1 MKVILALAL
10 VGVAAALPLD
20 TAVTNGVFL
29 EESASRPTF
38 AKGIRTDC
46 DYSHH
51 TARTLGHTAAQGD
64 TTPYASLDKA
74 KAVCDEMGPDC
85 GGILEEPA
93 DVDLSHMGKAGE
105 LAEATL
111 NANEDDIP
119 KEFRL
124 YAGHQ
129 LKIGEDD
136 QILHR
141 KTVCALP
148 LPHTNYVAGDSRLLH
163 NAILKVNDSVEG
175 LRWKLQNGPEFAR
188 YDDGRDHG
196 SQSRLTDGK
205 SNVFA
210 VDDCI
215 ELCAKKSDC
224 ASGHYCAQGIA
235 GHAGNCFLSGDWE
248 PHGTPVDEMSCS
260 KVQNFRK
267 KNDWVKPVMRTDD
280 GQYIKHQWHSKKPID
295 EAMAEDQEAAAAEDA
310 AYGAAF

>member
-1 MKVILALAL
+1 MN
-10 VGVAAALPLD
+10 
-20 TAVTNGVFL
+20 NGVLL

-46 DYSHH
+46 EYSHH
-51 TARTLGHTAAQGD
+51 TGRNLGHVPAQGD
-64 TTPYASLDKA
+64 KTAYESVEKA

-85 GGILEEPA
+85 GGVLEEPA
-93 DVDLSHMGKAGE
+93 DPSDPSQGQ
-105 LAEATL
+105 
-111 NANEDDIP
+111 
-119 KEFRL
+119 EFKL
-124 YAGHQ
+124 YHGHI
-129 LKIGEDD
+129 LKIGEDH
-136 QILHR
+136 QVMHL
-141 KTVCALP
+141 KTICALP
-148 LPHTNYVAGDSRLLH
+148 LPHTNYVPGDSRLLH
-163 NAILKVNDSVEG
+163 NAIWKVNDEIEG
-175 LRWKLQNGPEFAR
+175 LRWKLQNGPEFHR

-224 ASGHYCAQGIA
+224 ASGHYCAVGIA
-235 GHAGNCFLSGDWE
+235 GHAGSCFLSGDWE
-248 PHGTPVDEMSCS
+248 PHGTPVNEMECS

-295 EAMAEDQEAAAAEDA
+295 VAMAEDQDAAAAEGMEA
-310 AYGAAF
+310 TPAPEGAAF